1 MSNRGARIATADF
14 WGEDA
19 DVPRLYI
26 DKEFLSGYAKLE
38 KSVQRAVDKTFELFA
53 EHTHA
58 GLHLE
63 KLRNAKDPRI
73 RTIRITDFWRGV
85 VLAPERGDEY
95 LLLTVLPH
103 DKATAF
109 ATSKKFTVN
118 HALGVLEVR
127 DQSAL
132 EGFQPALAQ
141 AADKTATRLFDG
153 VNDSDLILLGIDS
166 DILPVVRLLTSEQ
179 HLLALGGLL
188 PEPQYNALI
197 ALATGMTPDEA
208 WQEISTYLAD
218 TEPPDEVDQN
228 DLGAAIERTPD
239 RYVGVSGPDELADIL
254 AHPFAAWRTFL
265 HPRQRRVAYR
275 PSHRGPVLVSGG
287 AGTGKTV
294 TVLHRAAFLAKRLP
308 PGTGKDILITTFN
321 RGLADSLDE
330 LLAVL
335 VEDDTVR
342 GRIDVVNVDQLANQ
356 IVRNAEGRK
365 VDIVD
370 RPTVD
375 KLWHDA
381 SQATGGSLSASFLRG
396 EWERVILAQDLP
408 DRDAY
413 LACERPGRGKP
424 VRTHSL
430 VREQAWSAISGVLDQ
445 LRRTDAG
452 RTHLQVAAA
461 AANLLAQRP
470 VPPYRHV
477 LVDEGQDLHPAQWR
491 LLRRAV
497 PRGADDLFIV
507 SDPHQRI
514 YANQVSLAKL
524 GIEVRGRSSKLTVNY
539 RTTEEILMW
548 AVRMLAGR
556 PAQGL
561 DDMEDTLAGYHSPMH
576 GGRPVIAAF
585 PNWSSELDGI
595 VATVRAWLDAGVEPH
610 AIGVAARTTAK
621 CRDIQSALAGAH
633 ISARAPHGVRVR
645 TMHKMK
651 GMEYRC
657 VLVAGVDAATVPMA
671 AALTPRDEDPV
682 AHEQDRQRERCL
694 LFVACTRARDALH
707 VTHSGTPSPFLT

>member
-1 MSNRGARIATADF
+1 M
-14 WGEDA
+14 
-19 DVPRLYI
+19 PRLYI
-26 DKEFLSGYAKLE
+26 DKEFLPGYAKLE
-38 KSVQRAVDKTFELFA
+38 KNVQRAVDKTFELFA

-63 KLRNAKDPRI
+63 KLKNAKDPRI

-85 VLAPERGDEY
+85 VLAPEHGDEY

-103 DKATAF
+103 DKANAF

-118 HALGVLEVR
+118 QALGVLEVR

-132 EGFQPALAQ
+132 EGFQPALVQ
-141 AADKTATRLFDG
+141 AADRTTTRLFDR
-153 VNDSDLILLGIDS
+153 VNDSDLVRLGIDS
-166 DILPVVRLLTSEQ
+166 EILPLVRLLTSEQ

-197 ALATGMTPDEA
+197 ALATGMTPEET
-208 WQEISTYLAD
+208 WQELSTYLAD
-218 TEPPDEVDQN
+218 VEPPDKVDQE

-254 AHPFAAWRTFL
+254 AHPFAVWRTFL
-265 HPRQRRVAYR
+265 HPRQRRVAYY
-275 PSHRGPVLVSGG
+275 PAHRGPVLVSGG

-294 TVLHRAAFLAKRLP
+294 TVLHRAAFLARRLP

-335 VEDDTVR
+335 VDDDTVR
-342 GRIDVVNVDQLANQ
+342 GRIDVINVDAFANQ
-356 IVRNAEGRK
+356 IVRAAEGRR
-365 VDIVD
+365 VEIVD
-370 RPTVD
+370 QQTEA
-375 KLWHDA
+375 KLWQDA
-381 SQATGGSLSASFLRG
+381 SKATGGVLSASFLRG
-396 EWERVILAQDLP
+396 EWEQVILAQGLP

-424 VRTHSL
+424 VRTHSP

-445 LRRTDAG
+445 LQRSG
-452 RTHLQVAAA
+452 QRTHLQVAASA
-461 AANLLAQRP
+461 ADLLAGRSA
-470 VPPYRHV
+470 PPYRHV
-477 LVDEGQDLHPAQWR
+477 LVDEGQDLHPVQWR

-497 PRGADDLFIV
+497 ARGPDDLFIV
-507 SDPHQRI
+507 SDPNQRI
-514 YANQVSLAKL
+514 YAHQVSLAKL
-524 GIEVRGRSSKLTVNY
+524 GIEVRGRSSRLTVSY
-539 RTTEEILMW
+539 RTTQEILAW
-548 AVRMLAGR
+548 AVRMLAGQ
-556 PAQGL
+556 PALGL
-561 DDMEDTLAGYHSPMH
+561 DDAEDTLVGYHSPMH
-576 GGRPVIAAF
+576 GRRPVVETF
-585 PNWSSELDGI
+585 PTWHAELDGI
-595 VATVRAWLDAGVEPH
+595 VAKIRVWLDAGVEPH
-610 AIGVAARTTAK
+610 SIGVAARTTAK
-621 CRDIQSALAGAH
+621 CREIQSALADAGIAT
-633 ISARAPHGVRVR
+633 RAPNGVRVR

-657 VLVAGVDAATVPMA
+657 VLVAGVDAATVPAA

-707 VTHSGTPSPFLT
+707 VTHSDAPSPFLS